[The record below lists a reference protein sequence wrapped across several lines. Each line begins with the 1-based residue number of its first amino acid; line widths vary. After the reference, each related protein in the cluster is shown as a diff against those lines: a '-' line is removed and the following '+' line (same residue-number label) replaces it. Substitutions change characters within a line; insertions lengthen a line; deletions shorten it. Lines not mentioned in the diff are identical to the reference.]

1 MTPTFTYEQAV
12 LLQRITPSQLLPDE
26 LCTHYSC
33 WTCPV
38 HQLQAIEDTDA
49 CPFLQAYQNKYDEAL
64 ACTRRDMRL
73 QFPPE
78 QYPELYV

>member
-12 LLQRITPSQLLPDE
+12 LLQRIAPSELLPDE

-33 WTCPV
+33 LNCPT
-38 HQLQAIEDTDA
+38 HQSQAVKDVDNCT
-49 CPFLQAYQNKYDEAL
+49 FSLAYSGKYGEAYL
-64 ACTRRDMRL
+64 FTRRDMRL

-78 QYPELYV
+78 QYPELYI